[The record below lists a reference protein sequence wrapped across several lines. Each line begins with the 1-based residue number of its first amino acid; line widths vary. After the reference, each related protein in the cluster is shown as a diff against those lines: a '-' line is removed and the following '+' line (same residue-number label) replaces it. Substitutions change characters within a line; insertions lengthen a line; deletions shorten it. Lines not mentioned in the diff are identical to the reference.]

1 MSGVFCA
8 NLWLI
13 ASLVVLGGILG
24 VLANMYLARNYSR
37 YTASGLVQIAEKAVG
52 RVTDQGGKDYVLDM
66 STLSVE
72 QRSQAAYLR
81 TDALLNAVLTR
92 PAVRDTTWFILFIHS
107 GPGGNDV
114 EDIHAAMVDLAD
126 KLSVQPLLESKYI
139 EVEFSY
145 SVPADCATIVRELV
159 EQGLDD
165 QGATKSSA
173 LRIRTQDLNL
183 AKSTLTLK
191 SNRLKDDI
199 AKLQLDLNKE
209 GVNTMQGMVGA
220 LPQEMSGLSQ
230 QQSEDQRLY
239 NLANSK
245 LQQFQAQL
253 ERGEDPAE
261 IEKELHQ
268 DQQIQMLHLKVDD
281 AEQGMT
287 ELGSVGPNSPR
298 AQQYQQQVVMLEKQL
313 ADAEAERRVALRAE
327 LKSQLE
333 QEKDAAESGLQAVAH
348 KISELKDAQGEL
360 DFKLFQF
367 FQSKEDQEATD
378 VQLQNIQKQIDN
390 IENET
395 HDKDLA
401 GVASA
406 VAKHS

>member
-1 MSGVFCA
+1 M
-8 NLWLI
+8 I
-13 ASLVVLGGILG
+13 
-24 VLANMYLARNYSR
+24 
-37 YTASGLVQIAEKAVG
+37 K
-52 RVTDQGGKDYVLDM
+52 
-66 STLSVE
+66 
-72 QRSQAAYLR
+72 
-81 TDALLNAVLTR
+81 
-92 PAVRDTTWFILFIHS
+92 
-107 GPGGNDV
+107 
-114 EDIHAAMVDLAD
+114 
-126 KLSVQPLLESKYI
+126 VQPSR
-139 EVEFSY
+139 
-145 SVPADCATIVRELV
+145 A
-159 EQGLDD
+159 
-165 QGATKSSA
+165 A

-268 DQQIQMLHLKVDD
+268 DQRIQMLHLKVDD

-333 QEKDAAESGLQAVAH
+333 QEKDAAESGLQAVAQ

-360 DFKLFQF
+360 DYKLFQF
-367 FQSKEDQEATD
+367 FQSKQDQEATD

-401 GVASA
+401 GVSWAQLPSTPDTPSFPRLPITLS
-406 VAKHS
+406 VAIGLGLMSSLAIAFARELMDQSVRSPRDITRVGQMNLLGMIPHEHDDPQVAGVPLALVISQAPTSVIAEQFRQVRTRAAAGSIARYDALDPGDQSRPRRRQEHGRSQPCCWPGAQWPAHPPG